1 MQRRL
6 IFTVAW
12 IGMCLLPVT
21 QAQEKEE
28 PEERVELPGL
38 AWLADLAGSCW
49 TGSTREGKVK
59 DTQCYGTQ
67 YGRFLRGTIQLGN
80 PDDDPGRSPY
90 EGDSVWAWD
99 PKKKKISFYYW
110 SSAGTFGVSDG
121 LVDGEMIRFPDPP
134 RLDARQPPTR
144 STWIRLDGNSYKV
157 IREKKI
163 KGAWKET
170 DSVVYTRVIP

>member
-1 MQRRL
+1 MQL
-6 IFTVAW
+6 ILTIGL
-12 IGMCLLPVT
+12 IGMSLLPAA
-21 QAQEKEE
+21 QAREE
-28 PEERVELPGL
+28 TESEERVELPGL
-38 AWLADLAGSCW
+38 AWLGDLAGACW
-49 TGSTREGKVK
+49 TGSTTEGKVK

-80 PDDDPGRSPY
+80 QGGEAGKSPY

-110 SSAGTFGVSDG
+110 SSAGTFGVSEG
-121 LVDGEMIRFPDPP
+121 FVEGEVIRFPDPP
-134 RLDARQPPTR
+134 KLDARQPPTR
-144 STWIRLDGNSYKV
+144 STWIRLDENSYKV

-170 DSVVYTRVIP
+170 ASVVYTRAAP